1 MDYGEDLRKIHI
13 GTDHAGFELKEALV
27 EYLEQK
33 GFNVI
38 DHGAY
43 EFDEEDDYVDYVA
56 PVAREVSSDHESK
69 GIILGGSG
77 QGEAMLANRFPGVR
91 AVAYYGGDD
100 LVDSRDGL
108 GILALS
114 RLHNDS
120 NVLSLGARFLSEDQA
135 KEALETWLET
145 EFDGDEKYARRIVRM
160 DQV

>member
-1 MDYGEDLRKIHI
+1 MDNGEDLRKIHI
-13 GTDHAGFELKEALV
+13 GTDHAGFELKESLV

-33 GFNVI
+33 GFDVI

-43 EFDEEDDYVDYVA
+43 EFDEEDDYIDYIV

-91 AVAYYGGDD
+91 AVTYYGGDD

-120 NVLSLGARFLSEDQA
+120 NILSLGARFLSEDQA
-135 KEALETWLET
+135 KEALEIWLET